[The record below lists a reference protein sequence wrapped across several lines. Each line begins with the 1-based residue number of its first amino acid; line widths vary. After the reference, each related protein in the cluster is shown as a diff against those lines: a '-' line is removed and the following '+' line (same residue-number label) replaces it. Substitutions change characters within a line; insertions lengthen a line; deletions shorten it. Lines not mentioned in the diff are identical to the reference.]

1 MRTWI
6 SGPAFAALTLLTMVA
21 CGGGGGGSGGNGGS
35 GGTPNPPPGGGTT
48 PPPDPIIGINGGGK
62 WNALGP
68 LSTFGSIVVIGVR
81 YEVGDAEF
89 LVNGQP
95 ATQADLKQGQV
106 VFVVGNVDDGGLTG
120 QAERVVYEHNLRGT
134 ITAIDLNSR
143 TFTALGQN
151 VQVGVDTIFGASI
164 PIGGIEV
171 LAVGDAIL
179 ISGFVDSLGRLVA
192 TRIDRDLAPGTAELR
207 GVVSGVDAAA
217 SRFSINGL
225 VVDYGSATLAGFAS
239 GAPANGDTVFVSGP
253 TPAAGQ
259 PLLANLVS
267 WRAGG
272 VDAAVEDNVFIEG
285 LVTAFRSA
293 ADFDVA
299 GQAVLTTDST
309 VFVGSSLARLERD
322 ALVSVEG
329 ALDQQRRLVAVR
341 VEVAPRADTE
351 IEARIDGVD
360 LAAGTIQML
369 GIDVHTT
376 ARTRYED
383 DDDDRPITLGDLRPG
398 DGVEVAGYS
407 LDGRFIAVRI
417 ERDDDDDDDSDNDV
431 GIEGPIRSVA
441 APEFRIAGIRIL
453 TTALTEFELDDA
465 AITAA
470 EFFAIALG
478 RTAELEGSWNGE
490 VVVAEEIGLDE

>member
-1 MRTWI
+1 MTMRTWI
-6 SGPAFAALTLLTMVA
+6 SGPALAALTLLTMVA
-21 CGGGGGGSGGNGGS
+21 CGGGSGGNE
-35 GGTPNPPPGGGTT
+35 GTPNPPPGGGAT
-48 PPPDPIIGINGGGK
+48 PLPDPILGINGGGR

-68 LSTFGSIVVIGVR
+68 LSTFGSIVVVGVR
-81 YEVGDAEF
+81 YEVDDAEF

-95 ATQADLKQGQV
+95 ATQADLAQGQV
-106 VFVVGNVDDGGLTG
+106 VFVVGNVDGGGLTG
-120 QAERVVYEHNLRGT
+120 QAERVVYEHNLRGS

-143 TFTALGQN
+143 TFAALGQN

-164 PIGGIEV
+164 PVGGIEA

-179 ISGFVDSLGRLVA
+179 VSGFVDSLGRVVA
-192 TRIDRDLAPGTAELR
+192 TRIDRDPAPGTAELR
-207 GVVSGVDAAA
+207 GVATGVDAAA
-217 SRFSINGL
+217 SRLSINGL

-253 TPAAGQ
+253 SPAAGQ
-259 PLLANLVS
+259 PLVASLVS

-272 VDAAVEDNVFIEG
+272 VDAEAEDNVFIEG
-285 LVTAFRSA
+285 LVTEFRSA

-309 VFVGSSLARLERD
+309 VFVGSSLARLGRD

-329 ALDQQRRLVAVR
+329 SLDQQRRLVAVR

-351 IEARIDGVD
+351 IEARIDAVD
-360 LAAGTIQML
+360 LAAGTIRML

-383 DDDDRPITLGDLRPG
+383 DDDDRPITLADLRPG
-398 DGVEVAGYS
+398 DRVDIAGYS

-417 ERDDDDDDDSDNDV
+417 ERDDDDDSDNDV
-431 GIEGPIRSVA
+431 EIEGPIGSVA

-453 TTALTEFELDDA
+453 TNASTEFELDDETISA
-465 AITAA
+465 E

-478 RTAELEGSWNGE
+478 RMAELGGSWNGE
-490 VVVAEEIGLDE
+490 VVVAEEVELDE